1 MSGLTIGVVAREVG
15 LHTSAIRYYE
25 HIGLLPPAARQSG
38 QRRYD
43 RRIVERLRMIR
54 IAQQLG
60 FSLGEVRIL
69 LDGFPDGTPPSQR
82 WQHMA
87 ETKLAEIKRVIVRAT
102 LMQHILEAGLDC
114 TCPSLDVCL
123 ARMDDHWQMECSFSL

>member
-1 MSGLTIGVVAREVG
+1 MSGLTIGAVAQAVG
-15 LHTSAIRYYE
+15 LRTSAIRYYE

-43 RRIVERLRMIR
+43 RRIVDRLRMIG

-60 FSLGEVRIL
+60 FSLSEVRTL

-87 ETKLAEIKRVIVRAT
+87 TTKLAEIKVVIARAT
-102 LMQHILEAGLDC
+102 LLQHLLEAGLDC

-123 ARMDDHWQMECSFSL
+123 SRMEEHWQRAC